1 MAVPAAAAYPAT
13 IPTVKKVQCTHQ
25 AITILTAMVAPAAM
39 EQVCKALSALH
50 VITATVRSGAKA
62 DLAAVAIR

>member
-1 MAVPAAAAYPAT
+1 
-13 IPTVKKVQCTHQ
+13 
-25 AITILTAMVAPAAM
+25 MVAPAAM

-62 DLAAVAIR
+62 DLAAVAIRKKKAIDAKVE